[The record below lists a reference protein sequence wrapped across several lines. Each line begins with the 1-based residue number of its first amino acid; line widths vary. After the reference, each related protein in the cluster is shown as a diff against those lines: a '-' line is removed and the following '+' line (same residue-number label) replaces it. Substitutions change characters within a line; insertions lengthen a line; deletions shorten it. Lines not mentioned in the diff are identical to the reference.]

1 MIYGVQISEQPSG
14 KWHITCR
21 DLPELDIEEDTREAA
36 EAYASEALPGAMV
49 LFYRQKRKAIP
60 LPTKPQKGETLGYV
74 PVKIQTKIL
83 FWNFMIE
90 NKLRIADVA
99 RKLEISHSEAARFV
113 DLTRDSASVDAVE
126 AAAERLGAHFSLTLS
141 AS

>member
-14 KWHITCR
+14 KWRISCR
-21 DLPELDIEEDTREAA
+21 DIPELDIEEGTREAA
-36 EAYASEALPGAMV
+36 ETYAAEAIPGAMV

-60 LPTKPQKGETLGYV
+60 LPSKPQKGEILGYV
-74 PVKIQTKIL
+74 PVKVQAKIL
-83 FWNFMIE
+83 FWNFMID

-113 DLTRDSASVDAVE
+113 DLTRDSASVDAIE
-126 AAAERLGAHFSLTLS
+126 AAGRKLGMNLNLS
-141 AS
+141 YES